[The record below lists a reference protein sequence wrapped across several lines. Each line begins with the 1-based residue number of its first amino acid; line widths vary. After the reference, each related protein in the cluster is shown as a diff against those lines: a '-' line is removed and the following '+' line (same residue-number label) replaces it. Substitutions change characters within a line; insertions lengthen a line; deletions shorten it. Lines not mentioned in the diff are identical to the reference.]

1 MVGSGCSGLSTL
13 ALHIVLVELALS
25 GPSLVHT
32 HVVVV
37 ALVIQALALVVV
49 ELGLLTIVT
58 ENGAKYNR
66 LINLVKIALLE
77 QIS

>member
-1 MVGSGCSGLSTL
+1 MVSSGCSGLSTL
-13 ALHIVLVELALS
+13 ALHIVLMELALS
-25 GPSLVHT
+25 RPSLVHT

-58 ENGAKYNR
+58 ENGAKYMR